1 MCTTTISRWLERSC
15 CCYRGEKI
23 DTFSYA
29 FEGEMISLLHNKS
42 GFPEGVSSYANV
54 QRQFFESF
62 VGQTFKV
69 AYPPIN
75 FLLFFSVADPGCLS
89 RIQDPGCLSRIQDP
103 GFYPSRIPDLGSRIS
118 DPGSRIRDPKTAT
131 KERGEKKLVVRPFFV
146 ATISKN

>member
-1 MCTTTISRWLERSC
+1 MEDSGEELILHVERSC
-15 CCYRGEKI
+15 CCSRGEKI

-29 FEGEMISLLHNKS
+29 FEGEMIALLHNKS

-89 RIQDPGCLSRIQDP
+89 RIRIFSSATQNFCISWKNLRVKLDA
-103 GFYPSRIPDLGSRIS
+103 IPV
-118 DPGSRIRDPKTAT
+118 
-131 KERGEKKLVVRPFFV
+131 LV
-146 ATISKN
+146 

>member
-1 MCTTTISRWLERSC
+1 MHHLC
-15 CCYRGEKI
+15 CCSRGEKI

-29 FEGEMISLLHNKS
+29 FEGEMIALLHNKS

-75 FLLFFSVADPGCLS
+75 FLLFQCCGSGMFIP
-89 RIQDPGCLSRIQDP
+89 DP
-103 GFYPSRIPDLGSRIS
+103 GFYPSRIPD
-118 DPGSRIRDPKTAT
+118 PKTAT
-131 KERGEKKLVVRPFFV
+131 TKKERGEKNLAVIPFFV
-146 ATISKN
+146 ATISQN

>member
-1 MCTTTISRWLERSC
+1 MEDSSEELILHVERSC
-15 CCYRGEKI
+15 CCSRGEKI

-29 FEGEMISLLHNKS
+29 FEGEMIALLHNKS

-75 FLLFFSVADPGCLS
+75 FLLFSVLRIRDVYPGS
-89 RIQDPGCLSRIQDP
+89 RIFTHPG
-103 GFYPSRIPDLGSRIS
+103 SRIPDQ
-118 DPGSRIRDPKTAT
+118 KTAT
-131 KERGEKKLVVRPFFV
+131 TKKREE
-146 ATISKN
+146 